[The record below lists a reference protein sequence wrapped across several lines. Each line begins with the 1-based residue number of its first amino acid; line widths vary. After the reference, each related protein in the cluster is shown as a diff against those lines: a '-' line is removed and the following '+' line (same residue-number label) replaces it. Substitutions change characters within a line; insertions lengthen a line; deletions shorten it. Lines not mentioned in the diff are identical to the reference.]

1 MRQNI
6 AKLFS
11 FIFHPILLPTLAT
24 ILLFSLPT
32 YLNDFQFIYKKGIS
46 QIIFLSTFITPV
58 LIILILVNTRIISNF
73 YLTEKKERFYPF
85 SIVSFIYILTYI
97 LLENL
102 PLGLLKVPTYI
113 SNFVLISAITTLLT
127 LILNFKIKVS
137 AHMAGF
143 GAFLSFFYI
152 FFLKENIG
160 NILFTAFGFNI
171 TIIHF
176 FSMLILVGGII
187 ASSRLFLK
195 AHTMKEIVIG
205 LLVGVCIGS
214 LSLFFFN

>member
-1 MRQNI
+1 MKQNL

-24 ILLFSLPT
+24 ILLFALPT
-32 YLNDFQFIYKKGIS
+32 YLNDFQFIYKKGVS
-46 QIIFLSTFITPV
+46 QIIFLATFITPL
-58 LIILILVNTRIISNF
+58 LIILILVNTKIISNF
-73 YLTEKKERFYPF
+73 YLSEKKERFFPF

-97 LLENL
+97 LLEKL

-113 SNFVLISAITTLLT
+113 SGFVLISAITTVII
-127 LILNFKIKVS
+127 LIANFKIKLS
-137 AHMAGF
+137 AHMAAY

-160 NILFTAFGFNI
+160 NLLFTPFGFNI

-176 FSMLILVGGII
+176 FSIIILAGGII

-205 LLVGVCIGS
+205 FITGFCIGL
-214 LSLFFFN
+214 LSVFFV